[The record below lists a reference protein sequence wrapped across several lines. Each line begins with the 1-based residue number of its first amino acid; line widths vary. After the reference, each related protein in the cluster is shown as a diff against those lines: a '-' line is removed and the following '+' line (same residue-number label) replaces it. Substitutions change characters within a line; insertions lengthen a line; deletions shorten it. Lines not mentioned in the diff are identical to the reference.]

1 MKKIRLSK
9 YLLALLLLVFVGIY
23 SCKPK
28 KRIVQAES
36 ALEDKASSHLFED
49 VLIKELKYSTFSSKM
64 NMTVSTGKKTLSS
77 KATLRIVRDEAIQLS
92 LQPLFGI
99 EMFRLYVQPDCI
111 IILDRMN
118 KRYVREYFAD
128 IKGEIPSGLDFY
140 TLQSLFT
147 NTLFISDQTSV
158 STNDYKKFKYSQSS
172 NNYKLSARDNKS
184 KIDYSFLVNGN
195 DQITLAQL
203 YMSSRNYELDWGY
216 DKFSLIEERLFF
228 PLEMNVMATTQ
239 KRKLDTSI
247 SLSSISLDEALMLDS
262 SIPSSYDK
270 VELKE
275 IMKLLS
281 DK

>member
-1 MKKIRLSK
+1 MKKLRLSK
-9 YLLALLLLVFVGIY
+9 YLLALLLLMFVGIY

-36 ALEDKASSHLFED
+36 ALEDKTNSNLFED
-49 VLIKELKYSTFSSKM
+49 VLVKELKYSTFSSKM

-77 KATLRIVRDEAIQLS
+77 KAILRIVRDEAIQLS
-92 LQPLFGI
+92 IQPLFGI
-99 EMFRLYVQPDCI
+99 EMFRLYVQPDCL

-128 IKGEIPSGLDFY
+128 IKGEIPSGFDFY

-147 NTLFISDQTSV
+147 NALFISDQSAV

-172 NNYKLSARDNKS
+172 NNYKLSAHDSKS
-184 KIDYSFLVNGN
+184 NIDYSFFVNGN

-203 YMSSRNYELDWGY
+203 YMSARNYELDWGY

-262 SIPSSYDK
+262 SIPSSYAK

>member
-1 MKKIRLSK
+1 MKKARLSK
-9 YLLALLLLVFVGIY
+9 YLLALLLLLFVGIY

-36 ALEDKASSHLFED
+36 ALKDKENSHLFKD
-49 VLIKELKYSTFSSKM
+49 VLTKELKYSSFSSRM
-64 NMTVSTGKKTLSS
+64 NMTVSTGKRTLSS
-77 KATLRIVRDEAIQLS
+77 KAALSIVRDEAIQLS
-92 LQPLFGI
+92 IQPLFGI

-128 IKGEIPSGLDFY
+128 IEGQIPIGFDFY

-147 NTLFISDQTSV
+147 NALFISDQAAVSV
-158 STNDYKKFKYSQSS
+158 NDYKKFKYSQSFD
-172 NNYKLSARDNKS
+172 NYKLSARDNKS
-184 KIDYSFLVNGN
+184 KIDYSFFVNGN

-216 DKFSLIEERLFF
+216 NEFTLIDERLFF
-228 PLEMNVMATTQ
+228 PLEMNVKATTQ
-239 KRKLDTSI
+239 KRKLESSM
-247 SLSSISLDEALMLDS
+247 SLSSINLDDTLTLDS
-262 SIPSSYDK
+262 SVPSSYAK

-275 IMKLLS
+275 VIKLLS